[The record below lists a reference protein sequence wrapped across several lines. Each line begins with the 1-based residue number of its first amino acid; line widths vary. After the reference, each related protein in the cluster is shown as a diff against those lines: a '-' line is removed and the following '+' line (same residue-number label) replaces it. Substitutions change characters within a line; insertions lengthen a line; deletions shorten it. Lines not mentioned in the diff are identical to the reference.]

1 MILTQTSALR
11 FISIATVVGVVAGL
25 TAETVFRK
33 LLGVDVVR
41 KQLAAH
47 ESTPSRTP

>member
-1 MILTQTSALR
+1 VILTQSSALR
-11 FISIATVVGVVAGL
+11 LISIVTVVAGL

-41 KQLAAH
+41 TQALAAQ